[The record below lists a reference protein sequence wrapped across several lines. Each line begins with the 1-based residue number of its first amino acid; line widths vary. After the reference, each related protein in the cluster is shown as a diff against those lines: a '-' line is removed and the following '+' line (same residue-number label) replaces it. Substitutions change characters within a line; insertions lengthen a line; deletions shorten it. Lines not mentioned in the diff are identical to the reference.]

1 MRRFRSPAVRPS
13 KRGRELVRVQ
23 AALLATLLA
32 AGVLAACTESK
43 QADER
48 AAEATTAATTTE
60 PSSTA
65 PTGTDGETATVD
77 PEVAEEE
84 AWQAAQADDTVASYL
99 AYLADYPDGR
109 FAKKAKRRAA
119 ALREDDAPFLV
130 AEKRGT
136 LRAYERF
143 LEEYP
148 GHAREAEARAALKV
162 IRADGRGRDVT
173 ALLAEGKIELEIR
186 GSDIT
191 SVTVKL
197 RRRVKHDVRVRIPA
211 GTMFSAGSSSV
222 QDMLA
227 LEAGSVELDTGRWT
241 SVSLDAAC
249 ADIDAA
255 IPGQQDTFTV
265 AAAPDTLRRLARS
278 LRSEGD
284 TAVRQA
290 AVWIVSDD
298 ANFWS
303 LGTLIYA
310 TGARVIGPE
319 EAAAAMKLV
328 DESGIDITART
339 IWADRDGILDGLS
352 KGPLKTWLKER

>member
-1 MRRFRSPAVRPS
+1 MS
-13 KRGRELVRVQ
+13 RGWR
-23 AALLATLLA
+23 TLLA
-32 AGVLAACTESK
+32 GALAAILAAALAGCTEK
-43 QADER
+43 QER
-48 AAEATTAATTTE
+48 AAEASTAATTAATTAEPPATGDAGVGTGATE
-60 PSSTA
+60 S
-65 PTGTDGETATVD
+65 VD
-77 PEVAEEE
+77 PEEAEAAAWQEAQAEE
-84 AWQAAQADDTVASYL
+84 TVASYL
-99 AYLADYPDGR
+99 VYLSGYPDGR
-109 FAKKAKRRAA
+109 FARKAKRRIA
-119 ALREDDAPFLV
+119 ALRKDAAPFLV

-136 LRAYERF
+136 QRAYERF

-148 GHAREAEARAALKV
+148 GHAREADARAALKV
-162 IRADGRGRDVT
+162 IRADGRGKDVT
-173 ALLAEGKIELEIR
+173 ALLAEGKIELEVR

-197 RRRVKHDVRVRIPA
+197 RRTVKHAVRVRIPA
-211 GTMFSAGSSSV
+211 GTMFSAGSVSV

-227 LEAGSVELDTGRWT
+227 LEAGSVDLDSARWT
-241 SVSLDAAC
+241 SLSLAAAC
-249 ADIDAA
+249 ADLDAA
-255 IPGQQDTFTV
+255 IPGRSDTFTV
-265 AAAPDTLRRLARS
+265 GEAPAALERLARR

-290 AVWIVSDD
+290 AVWIVTDD

-328 DESGIDITART
+328 DESGLDITTRT
-339 IWADRDGILDGLS
+339 IWYDRDGILDGLP